1 MAVLGGGH
9 MKRLILVV
17 LIVIATGPA
26 PAATIVT
33 GEQAIPVAVKLVETL
48 SKYKNIPPVRFWV
61 ELSTEQMG
69 AQAIK
74 FGMAGDHRQIAAI
87 YACPFHTMYT
97 RQGWNYDDPGPLSAL
112 VHELTH
118 HAQCEAH
125 VPMVDACPV
134 EREAYAVQAAF
145 VRTLPDMMAKRGR
158 TITDE
163 QRAKVEAAAKEIE
176 ATADRACA
184 ALRNR

>member
-1 MAVLGGGH
+1 
-9 MKRLILVV
+9 MKRLCIAV
-17 LIVIATGPA
+17 LLAFATGPA
-26 PAATIVT
+26 MAETIVT
-33 GEQAIPVAVKLVETL
+33 GEQAIPITLKLVETL

-61 ELSTEQMG
+61 ELSADRMG

-87 YACPFHTMYT
+87 YSCAFHTMYT

-145 VRTLPDMMAKRGR
+145 VRSLPDMMAKRGR
-158 TITDE
+158 TLTEE
-163 QRAKVEAAAKEIE
+163 QRAKVEAAAKAIE
-176 ATADRACA
+176 ATADQACA
-184 ALRNR
+184 VLRNR